1 MSEKAM
7 YKYELAQLAGVS
19 LKTLSKWLK
28 ESETELLK
36 LGYKRTD
43 HILTPKAVKFI
54 KDKYVI

>member
-1 MSEKAM
+1 M
-7 YKYELAQLAGVS
+7 YPFDEEYYI
-19 LKTLSKWLK
+19 K

-43 HILTPKAVKFI
+43 HILTPKVVKLL